1 MLLRQRDKN
10 PTLRSNRL
18 SLAGQFLLLQLMIVL
33 AVLLG
38 VLAISLA
45 QSARDFE
52 RVEGRRALS
61 AAETL
66 AALPAVR
73 ALVPDA
79 EPRVGAALPAAAES
93 VRTISG
99 SSYALLAKR
108 DGRILTSQ
116 DPAKL
121 GSIMDFG
128 DSQVRDGRAWTG
140 LVTTDGV
147 AFLAAQVPILDDAGT
162 MVGIAAVGRQYPS
175 VWERLGQ
182 ATPNLLTYLGV
193 SSVVGLG
200 GSLLLSRRV
209 KRQTLGMEPNEISG
223 LVEHRE
229 ALLHGVKEGVLA
241 LDPGLRITVA
251 NDSARELLQLPGNC
265 VGSNLADLS
274 LSPEL
279 HTVLT
284 VDQPGPDQLVL
295 VGERMV
301 AFNRMPIRS
310 GEQLLGSVTTL
321 RDRTEL
327 STLEQELGATRTIT
341 DTLRAQTHEF
351 ANQLH
356 TISGLIQLEEYD
368 EVVRF
373 VDGVSSGRSRLH
385 ENVTQRIQDPSL
397 AALLIAKVS
406 LASERNVSLRLQ
418 DASALGRLDEELSR
432 DLSTVVGNLIDN
444 AMDAAAGQPEPRVE
458 VLLTEERDQV
468 TVRVRDSGPGV
479 PPERFDDVF
488 RQGFSTKNAPQEAGR
503 GFGLAI
509 TRLVCRR
516 NGGDVTVHNEGGAH
530 NGAGMHNG
538 GGAHSGAGA
547 VFTAI
552 LRKSVQ
558 THD

>member
-1 MLLRQRDKN
+1 MTVMLLRQRGKV
-10 PTLRSNRL
+10 PAVRSNRL
-18 SLAGQFLLLQLMIVL
+18 SLAGQFLLLQLMILL

-73 ALVPDA
+73 TLVPAA
-79 EPRVGAALPAAAES
+79 EPRIGAALPAAAES

-99 SSYALLAKR
+99 SSYALLAKS

-116 DPAKL
+116 DPGKL
-121 GSIMDFG
+121 GTVMDFA

-140 LVTTDGV
+140 LVATDGV
-147 AFLAAQVPILDDAGT
+147 TFLAAQVPIIDDAGK

-175 VWERLGQ
+175 IWERLGQ

-200 GSLLLSRRV
+200 GSLLLSGRV

-241 LDPGLRITVA
+241 LDPALRITVA
-251 NDSARELLQLPGNC
+251 NDSARLLLQLPEDC
-265 VGSNLADLS
+265 VGSHLADLD

-279 HTVLT
+279 NSVLT
-284 VDQPGPDQLVL
+284 VDQPGADQLVL
-295 VGERMV
+295 AGERMV

-310 GEQLLGSVTTL
+310 GDRLLGSVTTL

-327 STLEQELGATRTIT
+327 STLEQELGATRTVT

-385 ENVTQRIQDPSL
+385 ENVTQRVQDPSL

-406 LASERNVSLRLQ
+406 LASERNVSLRLT
-418 DASALGRLDEELSR
+418 DSSALGRLDEELSR

-444 AMDAAAGQPEPRVE
+444 AMDAAAGQMKARVE
-458 VLLTEERDQV
+458 VQVREDQDRV
-468 TVRVRDSGPGV
+468 LVVVRDSGPGI
-479 PPERFDDVF
+479 PAGHLEMVF
-488 RQGFSTKNAPQEAGR
+488 RQGFSTKSAPLEAGR

-516 NGGDVTVHNEGGAH
+516 NGGDVSVHNED
-530 NGAGMHNG
+530 
-538 GGAHSGAGA
+538 GA

-552 LRKSVQ
+552 LEKRSAAS
-558 THD
+558 